1 MSNLRCVTCCKLDLN
16 CACIVYCLLLCAHA
30 VINTGELC
38 VVFVCGSRS
47 SCNLFLVYM
56 FYLRCALVSLCLN
69 LRVTFF
75 LLYLVRYILTSS
87 VLIQLW
93 VVFDSSCFEFLLHL
107 LPLYFSYLLSFC
119 CVSTLSSVLCRIVVH
134 VRCLCGIHVV
144 FVFWLVSLYHW
155 RSDRVF

>member
-1 MSNLRCVTCCKLDLN
+1 MRSC
-16 CACIVYCLLLCAHA
+16 
-30 VINTGELC
+30 NTGELC

-47 SCNLFLVYM
+47 SCNLFLFYV
-56 FYLRCALVSLCLN
+56 FYLRCARVSLCLN

-75 LLYLVRYILTSS
+75 LLHLVRYILTSS

-107 LPLYFSYLLSFC
+107 FLLCFFSCLLSFC
-119 CVSTLSSVLCRIVVH
+119 CVSTLSSVLCRIVVD

-144 FVFWLVSLYHW
+144 FVFWLVSLYLW